1 MSNTLPPNS
10 GASFPPF
17 DADSVDR
24 YLDGA
29 MADSERVAFE
39 AEIDRSESLRDEVAL
54 QKQLDS
60 SLRAGFGAPPV
71 VPVAGILTKEE
82 ARAFQPKPRR
92 AGWPREYK
100 MFGALAALLA
110 IAVSIQAYFWMTGPG
125 TGVEE
130 RPSLASVYYKLV
142 NHKFRPSEEC
152 TTREKF
158 AKWMATRYGVAL
170 APKEDRPD
178 VELVGW
184 SYSGAISN
192 YTGLLLAR
200 VDGKPVVVAID
211 TVARQND
218 WGFPCRR
225 QPDDENGVN
234 FFSTEI
240 DGIALYEITP
250 LDQPRIID
258 NLAVFKAPG

>member
-1 MSNTLPPNS
+1 MSQSHPPTS
-10 GASFPPF
+10 GAELPF
-17 DADSVDR
+17 DADAVDR

-29 MADSERVAFE
+29 MSESERTAFDAQIAQSE
-39 AEIDRSESLRDEVAL
+39 MLRGEIAL
-54 QKQLDS
+54 QNQLDS

-71 VPVAGILTKEE
+71 APVAGILTREE
-82 ARAFQPKPRR
+82 AQAFAPKRKR
-92 AGWPREYK
+92 AGWSKEYK

-110 IAVSIQAYFWMTGPG
+110 IAISIQGYLWLTGPAA
-125 TGVEE
+125 VEE
-130 RPSLASVYYKLV
+130 RPSLAEAYYKLV

-158 AKWMATRYGVAL
+158 AQWMSNRFGVAL
-170 APKEDRPD
+170 APKEERAD
-178 VELVGW
+178 VQFVGW

-192 YTGLLLAR
+192 YTGLLLAK

-218 WGFPCRR
+218 WGIPCRR
-225 QPDDENGVN
+225 QPNDEQGVN
-234 FFSTEI
+234 FFSAEI

-250 LDQPRIID
+250 LDHPRIVD
-258 NLAVFKAPG
+258 NLAVFKPAN